1 MKSVFLDYATMGF
14 GDLDLSSLRKLL
26 PDLEVFDNTLPGEVV
41 ERIRDAEVILCNK
54 VQLDAETLA
63 SATAVRFIGLT
74 ATGTDNVDL
83 LFAERNGIAVCN
95 LVAYCTQSVVEHV
108 VAVMLSLTHNL
119 PAFHALVRDGDWAR
133 ADNFCK
139 LDYSL
144 RQLSALTLGIV
155 GYGELGKGVEKVAK
169 QFGMKVMIT
178 RRRNAE
184 EHEDDG
190 RESFTD
196 VLQKSDVLTLHCPL
210 NDQTRNLI
218 NAETLALMKADSIL
232 INTARGG
239 LVDSA
244 ALVDALSNRTI
255 GAAAIDV
262 LPQEPPAD
270 GDPLLDY
277 AGNNLIITPH
287 IAWATREARQAAID
301 ELARNYSAF
310 ICGEKTCEVQGGGEL
325 TEEVFAPVSKTS
337 AEG

>member
-54 VQLDAETLA
+54 VQLDADQLDAETLA
-63 SATAVRFIGLT
+63 SATSVRFIGLT

-83 LFAERNGIAVCN
+83 EFAKRNGIAICN

-119 PAFHALVRDGDWAR
+119 PAFQALVRDGDWAR

-144 RQLSALTLGIV
+144 RQLSSLTLGIV
-155 GYGELGKGVEKVAK
+155 GYGELGKGVEKVAR
-169 QFGMKVMIT
+169 QFGMNVLIA
-178 RRRNAE
+178 RRRGTDG
-184 EHEDDG
+184 HENDE
-190 RESFTD
+190 REDLGD

-218 NAETLALMKADSIL
+218 NAETLALMKTDSIL

-244 ALVDALSNRTI
+244 ALVDALSNGTI

-277 AGNNLIITPH
+277 AGSNLIITPH
-287 IAWATREARQAAID
+287 IAWATRDARQAAID

-310 ICGEKTCEVQGGGEL
+310 MRGEKRNRV
-325 TEEVFAPVSKTS
+325 V
-337 AEG
+337 

>member
-1 MKSVFLDYATMGF
+1 MVTTPWPSIPEKQMKSVLLDYATMGF
-14 GDLDLSSLRKLL
+14 DDLDLSPLREVL
-26 PDLEVFDNTLPGEVV
+26 PDIEMFDNTLPGERV
-41 ERIRDAEVILCNK
+41 ERIRDAEVIFCNK

-63 SATAVRFIGLT
+63 SAASVRFIGLT

-83 LFAERNGIAVCN
+83 EFAKRNGIAVCN

-139 LDYSL
+139 LDYPL

-155 GYGELGKGVEKVAK
+155 GYGELGKGVEKVAR
-169 QFGMKVMIT
+169 QFGMNVLIA
-178 RRRNAE
+178 RRQDTKG
-184 EHEDDG
+184 HEGDG
-190 RESFTD
+190 RKDFD
-196 VLQKSDVLTLHCPL
+196 IVLRESDVLTLHCPL
-210 NDQTRNLI
+210 NDRTQNLI
-218 NAETLALMKADSIL
+218 NAETLALMKADAIL

-244 ALVDALSNRTI
+244 ALADALSNGTI

-277 AGNNLIITPH
+277 VGNNLIITPH

-301 ELARNYSAF
+301 ELAQNYSAF
-310 ICGEKTCEVQGGGEL
+310 VHGEKRNRV
-325 TEEVFAPVSKTS
+325 V
-337 AEG
+337 